1 MADHALTTRRNLRAP
16 RLRPDVNVIQA
27 RVDRT
32 MGRSLSGVPD
42 SAVCGRVNLFGSRG
56 RSGGRHS
63 AGLRQQPSASTRLR
77 HLNRRPSTPRRDPSR
92 DNPSPPASSRR
103 GAQRSSWH
111 VKVVTPTDAGWG
123 RAVGPSGCGRPR
135 RRVTKRR
142 LGPTCG
148 GVRRGGPRYAGG
160 GPPWALKGRGSALR
174 GGDTTA
180 GAPWRSGMSTDWL
193 PAVAR
198 PSRWRKIDPWLRF
211 KASADWP
218 SCWRKV
224 LLTLPLAFL
233 PIGPCGLPR
242 LATPA
247 ASLPGC
253 SVARPSTAQAPSS

>member
-1 MADHALTTRRNLRAP
+1 
-16 RLRPDVNVIQA
+16 
-27 RVDRT
+27 
-32 MGRSLSGVPD
+32 
-42 SAVCGRVNLFGSRG
+42 
-56 RSGGRHS
+56 
-63 AGLRQQPSASTRLR
+63 
-77 HLNRRPSTPRRDPSR
+77 
-92 DNPSPPASSRR
+92 
-103 GAQRSSWH
+103 
-111 VKVVTPTDAGWG
+111 
-123 RAVGPSGCGRPR
+123 
-135 RRVTKRR
+135 
-142 LGPTCG
+142 
-148 GVRRGGPRYAGG
+148 
-160 GPPWALKGRGSALR
+160 
-174 GGDTTA
+174 
-180 GAPWRSGMSTDWL
+180 MSTDWL